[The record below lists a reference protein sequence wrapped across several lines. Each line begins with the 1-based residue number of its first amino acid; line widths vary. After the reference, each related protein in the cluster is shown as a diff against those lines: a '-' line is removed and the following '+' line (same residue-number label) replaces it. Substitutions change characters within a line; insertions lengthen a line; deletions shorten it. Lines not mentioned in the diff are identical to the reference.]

1 MLVPAAHPA
10 APPPTPAL
18 LSAAAPQRRSRLG
31 ATGAACSVS
40 GAARGVSGAA
50 RSATSGAALDELCR
64 GLVEMAPELLG
75 RALRL
80 SRSPAT
86 AEDLVQD
93 TVERAIRFASH
104 YEPGTNLRAWVHQI
118 LFSVFVT
125 RCRRSRR
132 ERNALDVLAT
142 DPCAWTAPEGRAEMH
157 SLSPG
162 VRRALATLPPCF
174 RDAIVLVDLEEMSY
188 KDAAARLGVPVGT
201 VMSRLH
207 RGRKLL
213 AETLRDEGAAG
224 LPPVAVAAA

>member
-1 MLVPAAHPA
+1 MLVPAARPA
-10 APPPTPAL
+10 ALPPTPAL
-18 LSAAAPQRRSRLG
+18 LSAAAPPRRALLG
-31 ATGAACSVS
+31 PGAAAC
-40 GAARGVSGAA
+40 G
-50 RSATSGAALDELCR
+50 ATSGAALDELCR
-64 GLVEMAPELLG
+64 GLVEMTPELLG

-93 TVERAIRFASH
+93 TVERAIRFAAH

-157 SLSPG
+157 ALSPG
-162 VRRALATLPPCF
+162 VRRALSTLPPCF
-174 RDAIVLVDLEEMSY
+174 RDVVVLVDLEEMSY
-188 KDAAARLGVPVGT
+188 KDAAARLSVPVGT

-213 AETLRDEGAAG
+213 AEALRGDSAAGIPAGAA
-224 LPPVAVAAA
+224 AAAA

>member
-1 MLVPAAHPA
+1 M
-10 APPPTPAL
+10 T
-18 LSAAAPQRRSRLG
+18 
-31 ATGAACSVS
+31 
-40 GAARGVSGAA
+40 
-50 RSATSGAALDELCR
+50 
-64 GLVEMAPELLG
+64 PELFG

-93 TVERAIRFASH
+93 TVERALRFAAS

-118 LFSVFVT
+118 LFSVFIT

-142 DPCAWTAPEGRAEMH
+142 DPCAWTAPEGCAETH
-157 SLSPG
+157 ALSPG
-162 VRRALATLPPCF
+162 VWRALATLPPSF
-174 RDAIVLVDLEEMSY
+174 RDTVVLVDLEEMSY

-213 AETLRDEGAAG
+213 AEALQGDSAAG
-224 LPPVAVAAA
+224 VKAAA